1 MTETADPVR
10 AFAAALP
17 PWARGLLSMQDAAP
31 DITAA
36 VAAGR
41 SPGELAVL
49 VSVGTF
55 GLENP
60 AAVMKFRLR
69 RYAGHDGQDTP

>member
-1 MTETADPVR
+1 MTGDALA

-17 PWARGLLSMQDAAP
+17 PYARGVVALQDVAA
-31 DITAA
+31 DIAAA
-36 VAAGR
+36 VAAGH
-41 SPGELAVL
+41 SPAELAVL

-69 RYAGHDGQDTP
+69 RYAGHDDGVLT

>member
-1 MTETADPVR
+1 MTDTTDPVA

-17 PWARGLLSMQDAAP
+17 PWARGLLSMQATSS

-36 VAAGR
+36 VAAGHTAA
-41 SPGELAVL
+41 ELAVL

-69 RYAGHDGQDTP
+69 RYAGHDEVLT